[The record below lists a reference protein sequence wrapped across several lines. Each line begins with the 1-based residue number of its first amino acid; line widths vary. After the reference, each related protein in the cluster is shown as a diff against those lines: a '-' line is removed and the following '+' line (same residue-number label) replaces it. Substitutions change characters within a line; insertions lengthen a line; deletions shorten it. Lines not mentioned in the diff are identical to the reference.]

1 MEEYRM
7 PLNFIANL
15 VLSFAFAL
23 FMIFLFGRTNSK
35 IYTLPW
41 YKTLA
46 VRVGMALC
54 ASGALLNVFTFS
66 DAPWSEVI
74 LNTGLAFTF
83 TWAAWFHYKTFVIPY
98 KNTICNSEEILD
110 FPVKRKAKRSK
121 RPLTKR

>member
-7 PLNFIANL
+7 PLNFVSNL
-15 VLSFAFAL
+15 VLSFAFAM

-54 ASGALLNVFTFS
+54 SCGALLNVFTFS
-66 DAPWSEVI
+66 DAPWPGVM
-74 LNTGLAFTF
+74 LNSGLACVF
-83 TWAAWFHYKTFVIPY
+83 TWAAWFHYRTFVIPY
-98 KNTICNSEEILD
+98 KNGVCAPQ
-110 FPVKRKAKRSK
+110 PVKKKTKRVRKA
-121 RPLTKR
+121 LTKA

>member
-1 MEEYRM
+1 MEDFRM
-7 PLNFIANL
+7 PLNFVSNL

-23 FMIFLFGRTNSK
+23 FMIFLFGRINSK
-35 IYTLPW
+35 VYTLPW

-46 VRVGMALC
+46 LKIGMALC

-98 KNTICNSEEILD
+98 KNEVCPTNQIL
-110 FPVKRKAKRSK
+110 
-121 RPLTKR
+121 LTKKTKKVKKRLTKV

>member
-7 PLNFIANL
+7 PLNFVSNL
-15 VLSFAFAL
+15 ILSFAFAL

-46 VRVGMALC
+46 IRVGMALC

-66 DAPWSEVI
+66 NAPWSEVI

-83 TWAAWFHYKTFVIPY
+83 TWAAWFHYVNFVIPY
-98 KNTICNSEEILD
+98 KQKSCPMNQISLQ
-110 FPVKRKAKRSK
+110 KKSK
-121 RPLTKR
+121 RVKKKLTKV

>member
-7 PLNFIANL
+7 PLNFISNL

-41 YKTLA
+41 YKTIA
-46 VRVGMALC
+46 VKIGMALC

-83 TWAAWFHYKTFVIPY
+83 VWASWFHYKTFVIPY
-98 KNTICNSEEILD
+98 KNDICTPSSTSLKKKTKR
-110 FPVKRKAKRSK
+110 VKRSLSK
-121 RPLTKR
+121 V